1 MAKKSFSVEK
11 LIIQLSLGLL
21 LAVGGI
27 WGLQGGGDFG
37 INSLKSVF
45 SGSAENIAVIV
56 FSIIELLAGIYLV
69 LELFIGS
76 LGKFKSI
83 LMLIIM
89 IVWIVAFVLS
99 VFMASVPSVL
109 CTGCA
114 ALRVPGAFFYDS
126 NASRTRDLPLRRRM
140 LYPAELRRHI
150 CLGRALFI
158 LSGILGSVKKNRHI
172 F

>member
-89 IVWIVAFVLS
+89 IVWIVAIVLS
-99 VFMASVPSVL
+99 DFIDGKFHNFMKWLWNFAGHLVV
-109 CTGCA
+109 
-114 ALRVPGAFFYDS
+114 
-126 NASRTRDLPLRRRM
+126 
-140 LYPAELRRHI
+140 
-150 CLGRALFI
+150 
-158 LSGILGSVKKNRHI
+158 LGSILFCKN
-172 F
+172 

>member
-83 LMLIIM
+83 AHYYDCLDCCNCLERFYRRKFPQLYEMALEFCRTSGSFRLDSFLQELILG
-89 IVWIVAFVLS
+89 AARFCGSEYCGLRCPRCFAPAAPPS
-99 VFMASVPSVL
+99 VFL
-109 CTGCA
+109 
-114 ALRVPGAFFYDS
+114 
-126 NASRTRDLPLRRRM
+126 
-140 LYPAELRRHI
+140 
-150 CLGRALFI
+150 ALF
-158 LSGILGSVKKNRHI
+158 L
-172 F
+172 

>member
-89 IVWIVAFVLS
+89 IVWIVAIVLS
-99 VFMASVPSVL
+99 DFIDGNFHNFMKW
-109 CTGCA
+109 
-114 ALRVPGAFFYDS
+114 LRNFAGHLVV
-126 NASRTRDLPLRRRM
+126 
-140 LYPAELRRHI
+140 
-150 CLGRALFI
+150 
-158 LSGILGSVKKNRHI
+158 LGSILFCKN
-172 F
+172 

>member
-76 LGKFKSI
+76 L
-83 LMLIIM
+83 
-89 IVWIVAFVLS
+89 
-99 VFMASVPSVL
+99 
-109 CTGCA
+109 
-114 ALRVPGAFFYDS
+114 
-126 NASRTRDLPLRRRM
+126 
-140 LYPAELRRHI
+140 
-150 CLGRALFI
+150 
-158 LSGILGSVKKNRHI
+158 
-172 F
+172 

>member
-89 IVWIVAFVLS
+89 IVWIVAIVLS
-99 VFMASVPSVL
+99 DFIDGNFHNFMKWLWNFEGHLVV
-109 CTGCA
+109 
-114 ALRVPGAFFYDS
+114 
-126 NASRTRDLPLRRRM
+126 
-140 LYPAELRRHI
+140 
-150 CLGRALFI
+150 
-158 LSGILGSVKKNRHI
+158 LGSILFCKN
-172 F
+172 

>member
-1 MAKKSFSVEK
+1 MAKKVFSIEK

-37 INSLKSVF
+37 VTAIKGIF
-45 SGSAENIAVIV
+45 SGSARDIAVIV

-76 LGKFKSI
+76 LGQFKGI

-89 IVWIVAFVLS
+89 IVWIAAIVLADFIDGNFRNFINWLWGFAGHL
-99 VFMASVPSVL
+99 VVL
-109 CTGCA
+109 
-114 ALRVPGAFFYDS
+114 GA
-126 NASRTRDLPLRRRM
+126 
-140 LYPAELRRHI
+140 I
-150 CLGRALFI
+150 LFC
-158 LSGILGSVKKNRHI
+158 KN
-172 F
+172 

>member
-89 IVWIVAFVLS
+89 IVWIVAIVLS
-99 VFMASVPSVL
+99 DFIDGNFHNFMKWL
-109 CTGCA
+109 W
-114 ALRVPGAFFYDS
+114 
-126 NASRTRDLPLRRRM
+126 
-140 LYPAELRRHI
+140 
-150 CLGRALFI
+150 
-158 LSGILGSVKKNRHI
+158 
-172 F
+172 

>member
-83 LMLIIM
+83 LMLIIL
-89 IVWIVAFVLS
+89 IVWIVAI
-99 VFMASVPSVL
+99 VFSDFIDGNFHNFMK
-109 CTGCA
+109 
-114 ALRVPGAFFYDS
+114 
-126 NASRTRDLPLRRRM
+126 
-140 LYPAELRRHI
+140 
-150 CLGRALFI
+150 CLWNFAGHLVV
-158 LSGILGSVKKNRHI
+158 LGSILFCKN
-172 F
+172 

>member
-89 IVWIVAFVLS
+89 IVWIVAIVLS
-99 VFMASVPSVL
+99 DFIDGNFHNFMKWLWNFAGQLVV
-109 CTGCA
+109 
-114 ALRVPGAFFYDS
+114 
-126 NASRTRDLPLRRRM
+126 
-140 LYPAELRRHI
+140 
-150 CLGRALFI
+150 
-158 LSGILGSVKKNRHI
+158 LGSILFCKN
-172 F
+172 

>member
-89 IVWIVAFVLS
+89 IVWIDFIDGNFHN
-99 VFMASVPSVL
+99 FMKWLWNFAGHLVV
-109 CTGCA
+109 
-114 ALRVPGAFFYDS
+114 
-126 NASRTRDLPLRRRM
+126 
-140 LYPAELRRHI
+140 
-150 CLGRALFI
+150 
-158 LSGILGSVKKNRHI
+158 LGSILFCKN
-172 F
+172 

>member
-76 LGKFKSI
+76 LGQFKSI

-89 IVWIVAFVLS
+89 IVWIVAIVLS
-99 VFMASVPSVL
+99 DFIDGNFHNFMKWLWNFAGHLVVL
-109 CTGCA
+109 G
-114 ALRVPGAFFYDS
+114 S
-126 NASRTRDLPLRRRM
+126 M
-140 LYPAELRRHI
+140 LY
-150 CLGRALFI
+150 C
-158 LSGILGSVKKNRHI
+158 KN
-172 F
+172 

>member
-76 LGKFKSI
+76 LGQFKGI

-89 IVWIVAFVLS
+89 IVWIAAIVLADFIDGNFRNFINWLWGFAGHL
-99 VFMASVPSVL
+99 VVL
-109 CTGCA
+109 
-114 ALRVPGAFFYDS
+114 GA
-126 NASRTRDLPLRRRM
+126 
-140 LYPAELRRHI
+140 I
-150 CLGRALFI
+150 LFC
-158 LSGILGSVKKNRHI
+158 KN
-172 F
+172 

>member
-89 IVWIVAFVLS
+89 IVWIVAIVLS
-99 VFMASVPSVL
+99 DFIDGNFHNFMKWL
-109 CTGCA
+109 CNFAGH
-114 ALRVPGAFFYDS
+114 LVV
-126 NASRTRDLPLRRRM
+126 
-140 LYPAELRRHI
+140 
-150 CLGRALFI
+150 
-158 LSGILGSVKKNRHI
+158 LGSILFCKN
-172 F
+172 